1 MNIAL
6 MSHDRKKELMVQF
19 CIAYCGI
26 LSKHTICATN
36 TTGRLVAEATG
47 LPVQLFLS
55 HEHGGSQQIGA
66 RIAYNEIDM
75 VLFFSDPQSNDL
87 DADLKYITTLCDQYN
102 IPFATNVATAEILI
116 HGLERGDLD
125 WRDIINPKT
134 KPFTAQL
141 GGSRLTF
148 SPLWGSIVEQNRP
161 DGASTAH
168 TAAAEK
174 GASG

>member
-36 TTGRLVAEATG
+36 TTG
-47 LPVQLFLS
+47 LS

-134 KPFTAQL
+134 KPFTA
-141 GGSRLTF
+141 
-148 SPLWGSIVEQNRP
+148 
-161 DGASTAH
+161 
-168 TAAAEK
+168 
-174 GASG
+174 